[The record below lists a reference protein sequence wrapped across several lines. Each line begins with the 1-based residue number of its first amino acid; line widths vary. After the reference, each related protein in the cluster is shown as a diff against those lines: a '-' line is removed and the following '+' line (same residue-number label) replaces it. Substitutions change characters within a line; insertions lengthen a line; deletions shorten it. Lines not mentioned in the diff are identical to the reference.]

1 MNPKW
6 HFNDRRKKDPIRD
19 PIQGEFFANEAIK
32 NPEEALIREG
42 IQNSLDAA
50 LKDGGANP
58 IRIRVHLATGVHSA
72 SAKDVRRFTEGA
84 WPHLSAPGNG
94 VKNPPLPNEAC
105 PLSGI

>member
-6 HFNDRRKKDPIRD
+6 FFNDRRKKDPIRD

-50 LKDGGANP
+50 MKDGGANP
-58 IRIRVHLATGVHSA
+58 IQIRVLLATGDA
-72 SAKDVRRFTEGA
+72 AAPAKIAHKFMDGA
-84 WPHLSAPGNG
+84 WPHVSAPGNG
-94 VKNPPLPNEAC
+94 IKNPP
-105 PLSGI
+105 S